1 MKKTV
6 VITGAAKGIGRQI
19 ALDFKDAGYNVC
31 ITYNKSSKD
40 AEDLKQNHGID
51 IYKLDV
57 TDKFNID
64 IVISN
69 IVAKYGRID
78 CLVNNAGIAD
88 YSVFTDITEE
98 AFMDVINTNL
108 TGVFNITKSVL
119 NKTMI
124 NQKDGSIIN
133 ISSVWGITG
142 GACEVHYSSSKAG
155 VIGMTKSLAKELG
168 LSNITVNSIAPGVIK
183 TDMISSFNEEE
194 LKALEEQIPLNRIG
208 NPEDI
213 SGMTVFLA
221 SDKARYITG
230 QVIAID
236 GGMST

>member
-31 ITYNKSSKD
+31 ITYNKSSKN
-40 AEDLKQNHGID
+40 AEDLKQNYGID

-78 CLVNNAGIAD
+78 CLVNNAGVAD

-98 AFMDVINTNL
+98 QFMDVINTNL

-124 NQKDGSIIN
+124 NQKEGSIIN

-155 VIGMTKSLAKELG
+155 VIGMTKALAKELG

-183 TDMISSFNEEE
+183 TDMISSFSEED

-221 SDKARYITG
+221 SDKAKYITG

>member
-31 ITYNKSSKD
+31 ITYNKSSKE
-40 AEDLKQNHGID
+40 AEDLKQNHEID

-78 CLVNNAGIAD
+78 CLVNNAGVVD

-98 AFMDVINTNL
+98 KFMNVINTNL

-183 TDMISSFNEEE
+183 TDMISSFSEEE

-230 QVIAID
+230 QIIAID